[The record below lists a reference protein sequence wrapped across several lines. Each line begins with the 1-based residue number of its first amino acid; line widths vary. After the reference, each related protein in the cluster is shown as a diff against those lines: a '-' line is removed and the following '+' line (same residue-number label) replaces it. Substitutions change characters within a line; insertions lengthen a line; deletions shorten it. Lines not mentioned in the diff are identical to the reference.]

1 MSKDCKKTSKIK
13 KIRIF
18 LDIVKSVLKIV
29 LLVLLIRNLWG
40 NKD

>member
-1 MSKDCKKTSKIK
+1 MSKNNKKTSKLR

-29 LLVLLIRNLWG
+29 LLVLLIRDIWG
-40 NKD
+40 DK

>member
-1 MSKDCKKTSKIK
+1 MSKNNKKTR

-29 LLVLLIRNLWG
+29 LLVILIRDLWS

>member
-1 MSKDCKKTSKIK
+1 MSKNNKKTR

-29 LLVLLIRNLWG
+29 LLVLLIRDIWG
-40 NKD
+40 DKD

>member
-1 MSKDCKKTSKIK
+1 MSKDRKKTSKIK

-29 LLVLLIRNLWG
+29 LLVLLIRDIWSD
-40 NKD
+40 KD